1 MTGYVTIVL
10 HTESIASVASVGI
23 SDRYLKVTVGCKFC
37 CLDLVV
43 YVVTSWSMAIVISY
57 TSCKHIW
64 HSYIK
69 KFVIVEMLY
78 ESFGQIL
85 KYLISLSVPGYMLLH
100 LSFLMSKNTVS
111 C

>member
-1 MTGYVTIVL
+1 MTGCVTIVL
-10 HTESIASVASVGI
+10 HTESIASVGI
-23 SDRYLKVTVGCKFC
+23 SDRYLKVSVGCKFC

-57 TSCKHIW
+57 TSCKHIR

-69 KFVIVEMLY
+69 KFVIVEMLPVY

-85 KYLISLSVPGYMLLH
+85 KYLISLLVPDYI
-100 LSFLMSKNTVS
+100 
-111 C
+111 

>member
-1 MTGYVTIVL
+1 MTGCVTIVL
-10 HTESIASVASVGI
+10 HTESIASVGI

-69 KFVIVEMLY
+69 KFVIVENNVIWKFWSDS
-78 ESFGQIL
+78 E
-85 KYLISLSVPGYMLLH
+85 ISDFTISTWLHVTAPFLL
-100 LSFLMSKNTVS
+100 NE
-111 C
+111 

>member
-1 MTGYVTIVL
+1 M
-10 HTESIASVASVGI
+10 
-23 SDRYLKVTVGCKFC
+23 SDWYLKVMVGCKFC

-43 YVVTSWSMAIVISY
+43 YVVTSCSVAIVISC
-57 TSCKHIW
+57 TSCSIH

-69 KFVIVEMLY
+69 KFDIVEMAS

-85 KYLISLSVPGYMLLH
+85 KFHCNFIKVSYMLLS
-100 LSFLMSKNTVS
+100 LSFLICNNDVS

>member
-10 HTESIASVASVGI
+10 HTESIASVGI
-23 SDRYLKVTVGCKFC
+23 SDRYSKVTVGWKFC

-43 YVVTSWSMAIVISY
+43 YVVTSWSIAIVISY

-78 ESFGQIL
+78 ESFGHADSE
-85 KYLISLSVPGYMLLH
+85 ISDFTISTWLHVTAPFLL
-100 LSFLMSKNTVS
+100 NE
-111 C
+111 